1 MRTRTPNSPRR
12 NWYENLTFF
21 FIYIYYL
28 PIGGDST
35 HSSLQNLAIIPALLH
50 SAILGL
56 LTAAVPLK
64 TIATATL
71 LAIPEGSGDIII
83 DPTAVEASRATSV
96 HVIGFTTDEELLLA
110 ESEGSFSPEE
120 WSKVLKEG
128 ERICC
133 QRRGGEDT
141 TMGDGGLETTASIRE
156 FIRSAMETKV
166 AADLYWKQR

>member
-1 MRTRTPNSPRR
+1 MKVDPFVLSF
-12 NWYENLTFF
+12 YH
-21 FIYIYYL
+21 L
-28 PIGGDST
+28 PIGGESA
-35 HSSLQNLAIIPALLH
+35 HFSLQNLAIIPALLH

-71 LAIPEGSGDIII
+71 LAIPSGSGGIIV

-120 WSKVLKEG
+120 WSRVLMEG

-141 TMGDGGLETTASIRE
+141 AMGDGGVETTTTASIGE
-156 FIRSAMETKV
+156 FIRSVMETKV